1 MSINV
6 SELIWTIL
14 CFFVLLFVLKKLLID
29 PLLKVMDARN
39 ANVAEGLEAGRQ
51 AQLAREENDEAL
63 QQAKKD
69 AAQQANV
76 LVQEAK
82 SADEKARQAA
92 AQTAK
97 QTEKAAQGEL
107 SVICLSEGLDEAF
120 AAEVEALIRERADA
134 KKKKDFAEADKI
146 RAHLSEMGVTLKDG
160 KGSVSWEKA

>member
-92 AQTAK
+92 VAEAK
-97 QTEKAAQGEL
+97 QSAAQSMKDTREQLHAEEQAVSAEL
-107 SVICLSEGLDEAF
+107 EQELPALVETLAAALLKEA
-120 AAEVEALIRERADA
+120 R
-134 KKKKDFAEADKI
+134 
-146 RAHLSEMGVTLKDG
+146 
-160 KGSVSWEKA
+160 

>member
-14 CFFVLLFVLKKLLID
+14 CFFVLLFVLKKLLLD
-29 PLLKVMDARN
+29 PILRVMDARN
-39 ANVAEGLEAGRQ
+39 ARVAEGLEAGRQ

-92 AQTAK
+92 VAEAK
-97 QTEKAAQGEL
+97 QSAAQSMKDTREQLHAEEQAVSAEL
-107 SVICLSEGLDEAF
+107 EQELPALVETLAAALLKEA
-120 AAEVEALIRERADA
+120 R
-134 KKKKDFAEADKI
+134 
-146 RAHLSEMGVTLKDG
+146 
-160 KGSVSWEKA
+160 

>member
-6 SELIWTIL
+6 SESIWAVI

-51 AQLAREENDEAL
+51 AQLARAENDEAL
-63 QQAKKD
+63 LQAKKD
-69 AAQQANV
+69 AAHQASA

-92 AQTAK
+92 IAEAK
-97 QTEKAAQGEL
+97 QTAAQSMKDTREQLKAEEQAVSAEL
-107 SVICLSEGLDEAF
+107 SQELPALVETLASALLKEA
-120 AAEVEALIRERADA
+120 R
-134 KKKKDFAEADKI
+134 
-146 RAHLSEMGVTLKDG
+146 
-160 KGSVSWEKA
+160 

>member
-92 AQTAK
+92 ITEAK
-97 QTEKAAQGEL
+97 QHAAQSMKDTREQLRAEEQAVSAEL
-107 SVICLSEGLDEAF
+107 EQELPALVETLAAALLKEA
-120 AAEVEALIRERADA
+120 R
-134 KKKKDFAEADKI
+134 
-146 RAHLSEMGVTLKDG
+146 
-160 KGSVSWEKA
+160 

>member
-51 AQLAREENDEAL
+51 AQLAREVNDEAL

-92 AQTAK
+92 VAEAK
-97 QTEKAAQGEL
+97 QSAAQSMKDTREQLHAEEQAVSAEL
-107 SVICLSEGLDEAF
+107 EQELPALVETL
-120 AAEVEALIRERADA
+120 AAAL
-134 KKKKDFAEADKI
+134 
-146 RAHLSEMGVTLKDG
+146 LK
-160 KGSVSWEKA
+160 ETR

>member
-69 AAQQANV
+69 AAQQASA
-76 LVQEAK
+76 LMQEAK

-92 AQTAK
+92 VAEAK
-97 QTEKAAQGEL
+97 QSAAQSMKDTREQLHAEEQAVSAEL
-107 SVICLSEGLDEAF
+107 EQELPALVETLAAALLKEA
-120 AAEVEALIRERADA
+120 R
-134 KKKKDFAEADKI
+134 
-146 RAHLSEMGVTLKDG
+146 
-160 KGSVSWEKA
+160 

>member
-92 AQTAK
+92 VAEAK
-97 QTEKAAQGEL
+97 QSAAQSMKDTREQLKAEEQAVSAEL
-107 SVICLSEGLDEAF
+107 EQELPALVETLASALLKEA
-120 AAEVEALIRERADA
+120 R
-134 KKKKDFAEADKI
+134 
-146 RAHLSEMGVTLKDG
+146 
-160 KGSVSWEKA
+160 

>member
-92 AQTAK
+92 VAEAK
-97 QTEKAAQGEL
+97 QSAAQSMKDTREQLHAEEQAVSAEL
-107 SVICLSEGLDEAF
+107 EQELPALVETL
-120 AAEVEALIRERADA
+120 AAAL
-134 KKKKDFAEADKI
+134 
-146 RAHLSEMGVTLKDG
+146 LK
-160 KGSVSWEKA
+160 ETR

>member
-69 AAQQANV
+69 AAQQASA
-76 LVQEAK
+76 LMQEAK

-92 AQTAK
+92 VAEAK
-97 QTEKAAQGEL
+97 QSAAQSMKDTREQLHAEEQAVSAEL
-107 SVICLSEGLDEAF
+107 EQELPALVETL
-120 AAEVEALIRERADA
+120 AAAL
-134 KKKKDFAEADKI
+134 
-146 RAHLSEMGVTLKDG
+146 LK
-160 KGSVSWEKA
+160 ETR

>member
-14 CFFVLLFVLKKLLID
+14 CFFVLLFVLKKLLLD
-29 PLLKVMDARN
+29 PILKVMDARN

-92 AQTAK
+92 VAEAK
-97 QTEKAAQGEL
+97 QSAAQSMKDRREQLKAEEQAVSAEL
-107 SVICLSEGLDEAF
+107 EQELPALVETLASALLKEA
-120 AAEVEALIRERADA
+120 R
-134 KKKKDFAEADKI
+134 
-146 RAHLSEMGVTLKDG
+146 
-160 KGSVSWEKA
+160 

>member
-69 AAQQANV
+69 AAQQASV

-92 AQTAK
+92 VAEAK
-97 QTEKAAQGEL
+97 QSAAQSMKDTREQLHAEEQAVSAEL
-107 SVICLSEGLDEAF
+107 EQKLPALVETL
-120 AAEVEALIRERADA
+120 AAAL
-134 KKKKDFAEADKI
+134 
-146 RAHLSEMGVTLKDG
+146 LK
-160 KGSVSWEKA
+160 ETR

>member
-69 AAQQANV
+69 AAQQANA

-82 SADEKARQAA
+82 NADEKARQAA
-92 AQTAK
+92 VAEAK
-97 QTEKAAQGEL
+97 QSAAQSMKDAREQLHAEEQAVSAEL
-107 SVICLSEGLDEAF
+107 EQELPALVETLAAALLKEA
-120 AAEVEALIRERADA
+120 R
-134 KKKKDFAEADKI
+134 
-146 RAHLSEMGVTLKDG
+146 
-160 KGSVSWEKA
+160 

>member
-69 AAQQANV
+69 ASQQANV

-92 AQTAK
+92 VAEAK
-97 QTEKAAQGEL
+97 QSAAQSMKDTREQLHAEEQAVSAEL
-107 SVICLSEGLDEAF
+107 EQELPALVETL
-120 AAEVEALIRERADA
+120 AAAL
-134 KKKKDFAEADKI
+134 
-146 RAHLSEMGVTLKDG
+146 LK
-160 KGSVSWEKA
+160 ETR

>member
-69 AAQQANV
+69 AAQQASV

-92 AQTAK
+92 VAEAK
-97 QTEKAAQGEL
+97 QSAAQSMKDTREQLHAEEQAVSAALSQEL
-107 SVICLSEGLDEAF
+107 PALVETLAAALLKEA
-120 AAEVEALIRERADA
+120 R
-134 KKKKDFAEADKI
+134 
-146 RAHLSEMGVTLKDG
+146 
-160 KGSVSWEKA
+160 

>member
-82 SADEKARQAA
+82 SADEKARQTAVAEAKQSAAQSMKDTREQLRAEEQAVSAELEQELPALVETLAA
-92 AQTAK
+92 ALLK
-97 QTEKAAQGEL
+97 
-107 SVICLSEGLDEAF
+107 EA
-120 AAEVEALIRERADA
+120 R
-134 KKKKDFAEADKI
+134 
-146 RAHLSEMGVTLKDG
+146 
-160 KGSVSWEKA
+160 

>member
-29 PLLKVMDARN
+29 PLLKVMEARN
-39 ANVAEGLEAGRQ
+39 ANLAEGLEAGRQ

-92 AQTAK
+92 VAEAK
-97 QTEKAAQGEL
+97 QSAAQSMKDTREQLHAEEQAVSAEL
-107 SVICLSEGLDEAF
+107 EQELPALVETL
-120 AAEVEALIRERADA
+120 AAAL
-134 KKKKDFAEADKI
+134 
-146 RAHLSEMGVTLKDG
+146 LK
-160 KGSVSWEKA
+160 ETR

>member
-69 AAQQANV
+69 AAQ
-76 LVQEAK
+76 LRPP
-82 SADEKARQAA
+82 SPRQ
-92 AQTAK
+92 
-97 QTEKAAQGEL
+97 
-107 SVICLSEGLDEAF
+107 SSPP
-120 AAEVEALIRERADA
+120 R
-134 KKKKDFAEADKI
+134 
-146 RAHLSEMGVTLKDG
+146 SP
-160 KGSVSWEKA
+160 

>member
-39 ANVAEGLEAGRQ
+39 ANVAAGLEAGRQ

-69 AAQQANV
+69 AAQQASV

-92 AQTAK
+92 VAEAK
-97 QTEKAAQGEL
+97 QSAAQSMKDTREQLHAEEQAVSAEL
-107 SVICLSEGLDEAF
+107 EQELPALVETL
-120 AAEVEALIRERADA
+120 AAAL
-134 KKKKDFAEADKI
+134 
-146 RAHLSEMGVTLKDG
+146 LK
-160 KGSVSWEKA
+160 ETR

>member
-92 AQTAK
+92 VTEAK
-97 QTEKAAQGEL
+97 QSAAQSMKDTREQL
-107 SVICLSEGLDEAF
+107 K
-120 AAEVEALIRERADA
+120 AEEQAVSEALSQELPALVETLA
-134 KKKKDFAEADKI
+134 AALLKEA
-146 RAHLSEMGVTLKDG
+146 R
-160 KGSVSWEKA
+160 

>member
-51 AQLAREENDEAL
+51 AQLARKENDEAL

-92 AQTAK
+92 VAEAK
-97 QTEKAAQGEL
+97 QSAAQSMKDTREQLHAEEQAVSAEL
-107 SVICLSEGLDEAF
+107 EQELPALVETL
-120 AAEVEALIRERADA
+120 AAAL
-134 KKKKDFAEADKI
+134 
-146 RAHLSEMGVTLKDG
+146 LK
-160 KGSVSWEKA
+160 ETR

>member
-69 AAQQANV
+69 AAQQASA

-82 SADEKARQAA
+82 NADEKVRQDAVSEAKQSA
-92 AQTAK
+92 AQSMK
-97 QTEKAAQGEL
+97 DRREQLKAEEQAVSAEL
-107 SVICLSEGLDEAF
+107 EQELPALVETLASALLKEA
-120 AAEVEALIRERADA
+120 R
-134 KKKKDFAEADKI
+134 
-146 RAHLSEMGVTLKDG
+146 
-160 KGSVSWEKA
+160 

>member
-14 CFFVLLFVLKKLLID
+14 CFFVLLFVLKKLLLD
-29 PLLKVMDARN
+29 PILKVMDARN

-69 AAQQANV
+69 AAQQASV

-92 AQTAK
+92 VTEAK
-97 QTEKAAQGEL
+97 QSAAQSMKDKREQL
-107 SVICLSEGLDEAF
+107 K
-120 AAEVEALIRERADA
+120 AEEQAVSEALSQELPALVETLA
-134 KKKKDFAEADKI
+134 AALLKEA
-146 RAHLSEMGVTLKDG
+146 R
-160 KGSVSWEKA
+160 

>member
-69 AAQQANV
+69 AAQQASV

-92 AQTAK
+92 VAEAK
-97 QTEKAAQGEL
+97 QSAAQSMKDTREQLHAEEQAVSAEL
-107 SVICLSEGLDEAF
+107 EQ
-120 AAEVEALIRERADA
+120 
-134 KKKKDFAEADKI
+134 
-146 RAHLSEMGVTLKDG
+146 
-160 KGSVSWEKA
+160 